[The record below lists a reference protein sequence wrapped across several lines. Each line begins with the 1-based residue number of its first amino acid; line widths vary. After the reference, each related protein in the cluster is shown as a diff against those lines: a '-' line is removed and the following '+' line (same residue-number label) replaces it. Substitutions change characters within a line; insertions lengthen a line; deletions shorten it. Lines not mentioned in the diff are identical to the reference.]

1 MLRQTIVVLGIGVV
15 VAGFAS
21 TVRAQSANSSSSGN
35 NSVTLSGDSL
45 RRVEGRTIGDSQNF
59 FNPPS
64 PDSRS
69 SSETSIGTASRA
81 PGGFRINRQQVDFVF
96 GDTLNPQDNPT
107 SFPAPG
113 EQNDNERVKLQVPL
127 LGQ

>member
-1 MLRQTIVVLGIGVV
+1 MLRQTIVVLGIGIV
-15 VAGFAS
+15 VASFAS
-21 TVRAQSANSSSSGN
+21 TARAQSANSSSSGN

-45 RRVEGRTIGDSQNF
+45 RRVEGRTISDSQNF
-59 FNPPS
+59 FSPTPS
-64 PDSRS
+64 SRS
-69 SSETSIGTASRA
+69 ISETNIGTASRS

-113 EQNDNERVKLQVPL
+113 EQDENERVKLQVPL